1 MVYQRAFIAK
11 PHNTQK
17 LSSLSIFGTKHELNQ
32 RSPTFLARQTQS
44 HVLVPAVI
52 LQPCVTETN
61 KQWGL
66 LCLRTQ
72 PIDHN
77 TAPHISWK
85 RETDKLM
92 RRERTVEPI
101 YFLVCVCVWRLHGD
115 CDVLRDLHWDICHL
129 PTQSPDA
136 SLGLWSDLL
145 SHLPHPGEDV
155 QHWWRTNITQKVQN
169 EINEKLRR

>member
-44 HVLVPAVI
+44 HALVPAVI

-101 YFLVCVCVWRLHGD
+101 YFLVCVCVCVD
-115 CDVLRDLHWDICHL
+115 CMETAMSSEISTETSATSQPSLLML
-129 PTQSPDA
+129 PSVCGQTF
-136 SLGLWSDLL
+136 
-145 SHLPHPGEDV
+145 SHTYHIRGRMCSIGGE
-155 QHWWRTNITQKVQN
+155 QI
-169 EINEKLRR
+169 